1 MSPRPNPLPRL
12 YRWRTN
18 LLQIPLLTLI
28 TAFCGSLSLLVSF
41 ADKHGRMQYR
51 IARFWARAV
60 VSVAGCSLT
69 VRGMENLRSQ
79 PVAVYASNHTSYM
92 DTPVIFAALPFQFRI
107 LAKKELWPIA
117 FIGWYLD
124 RSGQI
129 PIDTANPHATMSSLA
144 VGVKALRSGM
154 PLFVFPEG
162 GRTST
167 GALKPFLS
175 GAAYLAIRAQVPLV
189 PIALTGVY
197 DLLPIHTR
205 HLYPGELTL
214 SVGEP
219 IETKGMT
226 VRQTDELNDRLRAAI
241 QRLLDPGVRLGRRF
255 CSGTCIARRRL
266 IVSDHYPLRSACHYT
281 GCSMSVTV
289 AIPEPTGSD
298 AAYNQRSLPQYI
310 AALEAAGATADCGA
324 SA

>member
-1 MSPRPNPLPRL
+1 MSPRPTPVPLP
-12 YRWRTN
+12 YRWKTN
-18 LLQIPLLTLI
+18 VIQIPLLTLI
-28 TAFCGSLSLLVSF
+28 TVVCGSVSLLASF
-41 ADKHGRMQYR
+41 WDKGGRVQHR
-51 IARFWARAV
+51 IARFWARAIV
-60 VSVAGCSLT
+60 GATGCPLV
-69 VRGMENLRSQ
+69 VRGAENLKKC

-129 PIDTANPHATMSSLA
+129 PIDTANPHASMSSLG
-144 VGVKALRSGM
+144 VGVKALRGGTS
-154 PLFVFPEG
+154 LFVFPEG
-162 GRTST
+162 GRTET
-167 GALKPFLS
+167 GQLKPFLS

-205 HLYPGELTL
+205 HFYPGELAL

-226 VRQTDELNDRLRAAI
+226 PRQTEELSARLRCAI
-241 QRLLDPGVRLGRRF
+241 GELLQPERE
-255 CSGTCIARRRL
+255 TATE
-266 IVSDHYPLRSACHYT
+266 PLEEDALSA
-281 GCSMSVTV
+281 G
-289 AIPEPTGSD
+289 D
-298 AAYNQRSLPQYI
+298 
-310 AALEAAGATADCGA
+310 
-324 SA
+324 